1 MEHHKDADYI
11 VIADTGSTDG
21 TPERFR
27 ELGAMVFDI
36 KVVPWRFDLARNV
49 ALSLVPNDVDICLS
63 IDIDEQLQPGW
74 RAALEAEWIARD
86 GKISRISYPYTW
98 SWRAD
103 GTPDMV
109 FYLDKIH
116 HRKNY
121 IWKHHCHET
130 IYHCSSEPEYFI
142 RMHNLEVHHHPDPS
156 KSRSQYFHLLEAAV
170 REDETNDRM
179 RYYYARELLYH
190 GRYQEAIIEFEKHLS
205 LPKATWNDE
214 RAMSCIHIAKCYEN
228 LGNNE
233 ASMVW
238 AKKATSEKPNARET
252 WLEVAR
258 VGYRLNDW
266 HTCFWGASKCLSI
279 PEKTTS
285 HLSNSA
291 CWGAEPYDLASI
303 SAWWIGW
310 QDRAREYG
318 IKAYTMS
325 PHDERLKSNCLIM
338 GIPESD
344 LVLDSSFDTITQ
356 EDRNWVSTQINTALK
371 NKEIVDRS
379 SFILTKYGLKHHEDI
394 VKNWDN
400 LISICCTLDTV
411 DKAEK
416 IVDVGATTGSAFL
429 PSLYRFG
436 YRDLV
441 SINLTQDKK
450 ETINGIEYRYGDC
463 TDTEF
468 EDGELAFISCLSV
481 IEHGV
486 DIEEFLKESSRILKT
501 GGHLFISTDYWQDP
515 IDTRGQMAF
524 GAPVKVFTSYDI
536 VELTEIAKKYNLE
549 LTKEADLI
557 CDQRVVNWIGMD
569 YTFINL
575 LFKKIDERNI

>member
-21 TPERFR
+21 TVERFK
-27 ELGAMVFDI
+27 ELGAMVFNI

-49 ALSLVPNDVDICLS
+49 ALSLVPEDVDICLS

-74 RAALEAEWIARD
+74 RDALEAEWIARE
-86 GKISRISYPYTW
+86 GKISRISYPYVW
-98 SWRAD
+98 SWKAD
-103 GTPDMV
+103 GTPDML

-121 IWKHHCHET
+121 VWKHHCHET

-170 REDETNDRM
+170 REEETNDRM

-190 GRYQEAIIEFEKHLS
+190 GRYQEAIVEFERHLA

-214 RAMSCIHIAKCYEN
+214 RAMSCIHISKCYES

-233 ASMVW
+233 ASMMW
-238 AKKATSEKPNARET
+238 AKKATAEKPSAREP

-258 VGYRLNDW
+258 AGYRLNDW

-285 HLSNSA
+285 HLMNPA
-291 CWGAEPYDLASI
+291 CWGPEPYDLASI

-318 IKAYTMS
+318 IQAYKMS
-325 PHDERLKSNCLIM
+325 PGDDRLKSNCLVM
-338 GIPESD
+338 GILESD
-344 LVLDSSFDTITQ
+344 LMPESSDTVS
-356 EDRNWVSTQINTALK
+356 EDDRKWIRTQINTALK
-371 NKEIVDRS
+371 NKEIVNRS
-379 SFILTKYGLKHHEDI
+379 SLILNKYGLKHHEDV

-400 LISICCTLDTV
+400 LISICTTLDNV
-411 DKAEK
+411 EKSEK
-416 IVDVGATTGSAFL
+416 IVDIGATTGSAYL
-429 PSLYRFG
+429 PSLYKFG
-436 YRDLV
+436 YRDLI
-441 SINLTQDKK
+441 SINLSQK
-450 ETINGIEYRYGDC
+450 EKEVIDGIGYQYGDC
-463 TDTEF
+463 TNTDF
-468 EDGELAFISCLSV
+468 KDGELAFISCLSV

-486 DIEEFLKESSRILKT
+486 DIEAFLKESSRILKND
-501 GGHLFISTDYWQDP
+501 GHLFISTDYWQDP
-515 IDTRGQMAF
+515 VDTRGQTAF

-536 VELTEIAKKYNLE
+536 VELTELAKKYNLE
-549 LTKEADLI
+549 LISEADLL
-557 CDQRVVNWIGMD
+557 CEQRVVNWIGMD

-575 LFKKIDERNI
+575 LFKKTDGSNI